1 MTLHYGAV
9 SAKFP
14 GDDQAK
20 AAYRC
25 LGRRLAEWTATL
37 VHGVQSEHPGG
48 ELSQRRPPHG

>member
-20 AAYRC
+20 AACRC

-48 ELSQRRPPHG
+48 KLSQRRPPHG